1 MAINTANS
9 NFVNINNLPQSQEVL
24 GTDLLIIQTENGTQ
38 TISYNDLNVI
48 KTSPT
53 GDTVLPGNLTG
64 SSCFF
69 QKTSSNE
76 ISSPVY
82 KTSRATGS
90 TNCPLAQYFNRFTVD
105 SGLITSATYVT
116 NSSPDYNNITGTF
129 VPGVTAYLGSQFKK
143 VYELWPFFTG
153 NNENANYVTFE
164 AGMSAADVTVE
175 GFFSLYNNEL
185 TVGMINNPSYFI
197 LQCVDPSPV
206 NALPAL
212 NPYVT
217 NIGKS
222 GTALTFTIRAGRVM
236 GTSTSVK
243 VYYRFLYYKTI

>member
-38 TISYNDLNVI
+38 TISYNDLNVV
-48 KTSPT
+48 KTTPT

-69 QKTSSNE
+69 VKTSSNE
-76 ISSPVY
+76 ISSPVFR
-82 KTSRATGS
+82 TSRASGT
-90 TNCPLAQYFNRFTVD
+90 TNFPLAQYFNRFTVD
-105 SGLITSATYVT
+105 SGLLTSATYIT
-116 NSSPDYNNITGTF
+116 NSSPDYVNITQTF

-153 NNENANYVTFE
+153 NNENANFVTFNP
-164 AGMSAADVTVE
+164 GTSAVDVTIAS
-175 GFFSLYNNEL
+175 FFNLYSDL
-185 TVGMINNPSYFI
+185 SISMINNPSYFI
-197 LQCVDPSPV
+197 LQCVDPSPI
-206 NALPAL
+206 NSLPAL

-217 NIGKS
+217 NIGRD
-222 GTALTFTIRAGRVM
+222 GADLTFTIRAGRVM

-243 VYYRFLYYKTI
+243 VYFRFLYYKNI